1 MKYLAALAL
10 AVILVAWLYVTDQM
24 LHREDYMRTTLV
36 ECHLERI
43 QGTFDVS
50 LAEITGDGDYILA
63 YREDRT
69 FLFPRAKLAQCQGLV
84 ERGGLHLFRGDEL

>member
-1 MKYLAALAL
+1 MRYLAAIAVALVLA
-10 AVILVAWLYVTDQM
+10 AWAIRV
-24 LHREDYMRTTLV
+24 DYMRTTLV

-84 ERGGLHLFRGDEL
+84 ERGGLHLFRGDEQ